1 MSKTIRLIDV
11 ADASDTSIKTVSRV
25 LNNDPRVSEETRN
38 RVQKKIDELGY
49 QVDLIAR
56 SLRTGVDNVI
66 GVIIQKVGDPFFA
79 EVVEEIEIEANRR
92 GIGVIVGS
100 THGDLNRENELV
112 QGFKQR
118 RVAGMII
125 APQDVNYSFM
135 ENVKVPSVFIDRKP
149 LNFKGDVVRVD
160 DFEGGRLAT
169 EHLIKHGHKEI
180 AFFGDRLKVQPTKL
194 RLEGY
199 KKALSDAKLKLNEEL
214 VFIDM
219 DDERKAESLMLAVL
233 ANKVQPTAIFASK
246 SELAAGILRAIH
258 AKKRTDIAIISFDD
272 FRLAD
277 TLVPAISVLDHS
289 SRDLARAAVMRLFSK
304 IDGINSASHEEILP
318 LKVIERGSGELRP
331 KR

>member
-1 MSKTIRLIDV
+1 MSKAVRLIDV

-25 LNNDPRVSEETRN
+25 LNNDPRVSEETRS

-100 THGDLNRENELV
+100 THGEMDRENELV
-112 QGFKQR
+112 QSFKQR
-118 RVAGMII
+118 RVAGLII

-135 ENVKVPSVFIDRKP
+135 ENVKIPSVFIDRKP

-169 EHLIKHGHKEI
+169 NHLIKHGHKQI
-180 AFFGDRLKVQPTKL
+180 AFFGDRLKIQPTKL
-194 RLEGY
+194 RLDGY
-199 KKALSDAKLKLNEEL
+199 KKALSEAKIKLNEEF
-214 VFIDM
+214 VIIDM
-219 DDERKAESLMLAVL
+219 DDQAKAEYIM
-233 ANKVQPTAIFASK
+233 NKILESKNQPTALFSSK
-246 SELAAGILRAIH
+246 SELSAGILRTLH
-258 AKKRTDIAIISFDD
+258 FKERTDIAMISFDD
-272 FRLAD
+272 FRFAD
-277 TLVPAISVLDHS
+277 TLRPAISVLNHS
-289 SRDLARAAVMRLFSK
+289 SRDLARSAVIRLFSR
-304 IDGINSASHEEILP
+304 IDGFDSPAQEEILP

-331 KR
+331 NS